1 MLHYIACFITLLVPP
16 GIKQEHQPALHAV
29 GQGFGPHVP
38 QNGLSGMHASEAM
51 PGSGLFGGRPLLEGE
66 QLLRQDAGRR
76 ARPPATLG
84 PQQEAPPP
92 NATVSQSPLSSTWDS
107 AIDRTGGIVWGVK
120 PLEAPVH
127 VMGVVMLPLACKQG
141 EKF

>member
-66 QLLRQDAGRR
+66 QLLRQDRQESPAPRDPGPSAGSASSERDGEPI
-76 ARPPATLG
+76 ASFKHLG
-84 PQQEAPPP
+84 LC
-92 NATVSQSPLSSTWDS
+92 N
-107 AIDRTGGIVWGVK
+107 
-120 PLEAPVH
+120 
-127 VMGVVMLPLACKQG
+127 
-141 EKF
+141 